1 MTVYDAL
8 NQIESNSFE
17 FLEISAFQD
26 KSNNFDSERD
36 KRIYDLIKNICSMYV
51 KISDTKIEFQPFI
64 TLMEKRSFGIQDMT
78 KEDYG
83 LLESIDFSLLPV
95 NIRARLADLLWT
107 EKKIYS
113 YAIVAINSYMI
124 LFDQLFSD
132 DEWLESLNMIR
143 RAISISIS
151 INEKEKCTE
160 ACESVYKHILR
171 IDGMDKSFLSI
182 RLISIVI
189 RKKYG
194 DIDTIINILNK
205 IIMNNHSNV
214 HIVEATYKLLG
225 DCFKWK
231 GDNAGVYDA
240 RIALG
245 HYYEAK
251 AEELT
256 GDDFRSLSIA
266 VDYLQKSIFI
276 YRNCKLA
283 EKAEKAQ
290 KKMVFL
296 QSKIPQTMGVIHRK
310 YDVSNL
316 SQYMNEVFDGLSFSE
331 ALLRLIQF
339 TSFRKKE
346 DMKKD
351 VLNALKEYPLSHL
364 FGKKAIN
371 SAGQTTFAL
380 KPLDMHDPE
389 SDSQILN
396 AHIHQ
401 RLLEYET
408 IDGDLFLRIALGII
422 RNKYDF
428 QITDL
433 DFLIQDNPIIPQG
446 RESIFKSA
454 VYMALKG
461 QEYEAI
467 HILSSQIENLFRNLA
482 RELGALTVTLEDD
495 GTSKQKLLTS
505 VFDLPELVDAYD
517 NNILFLFKGLLNEQA
532 GANIRN
538 NVAHGLLTETSA
550 KSGVCIYFICA
561 VIRLLSYTS
570 SECVN
575 ILNSPKLKDLK
586 PPDRDIMP
594 VLS

>member
-17 FLEISAFQD
+17 FLEISAFQH
-26 KSNNFDSERD
+26 KINNFDSERD
-36 KRIYDLIKNICSMYV
+36 KQIYDLIKNICSMYV
-51 KISDTKIEFQPFI
+51 RISDTKIEFQPFI
-64 TLMEKRSFGIQDMT
+64 TLMGKRSFGIQDMT
-78 KEDYG
+78 KEDFEI
-83 LLESIDFSLLPV
+83 LESLNFSLIPV
-95 NIRARLADLLWT
+95 NIRARITDLLWT

-113 YAIVAINSYMI
+113 FAIIAINSYMI

-143 RAISISIS
+143 RSISIS
-151 INEKEKCTE
+151 IQINQKEKYIET
-160 ACESVYKHILR
+160 CESVYQHILR

-182 RLISIVI
+182 RLISIVV
-189 RKKYG
+189 REKYG

-205 IIMNNHSNV
+205 IILNNDSNV
-214 HIVEATYKLLG
+214 HMVKAAYKLLG
-225 DCFKWK
+225 ECFKCK
-231 GDNAGVYDA
+231 GDNTGIHDTHM
-240 RIALG
+240 ALG
-245 HYYEAK
+245 HYYEERSEK
-251 AEELT
+251 LT
-256 GDDFRSLSIA
+256 EDDFRSLSIA
-266 VDYLQKSIFI
+266 VDYLQKAIFI
-276 YRNCKLA
+276 YRNCRMAEQA
-283 EKAEKAQ
+283 EKAH

-296 QSKIPQTMGVIHRK
+296 QSKIPQTMGVTRRR

-316 SQYMNEVFDGLSFSE
+316 SHYMNETFEGLSFSE

-346 DMKKD
+346 DIKKD
-351 VLNALKEYPLSHL
+351 VLNALTEHPLSHL
-364 FGKKAIN
+364 FRKKAIN
-371 SAGQTTFAL
+371 SAGQTTFTL

-389 SDSQILN
+389 SDPQILN
-396 AHIHQ
+396 LHIHQ

-422 RNKYDF
+422 RHKYDF

-433 DFLIQDNPIIPQG
+433 DFLILDNPIIPQG

-517 NNILFLFKGLLNEQA
+517 NDILFLFKGLLNEQA

-561 VIRLLSYTS
+561 VIRLLSYSS
-570 SECVN
+570 SECIN
-575 ILNSPKLKDLK
+575 ILNSPKLKDLN